1 MKCNKCGK
9 QILKDSEFCE
19 FCGEKVVKKI
29 KHCKKCGSIIDN
41 STKICTGCGKKYYK
55 GFKLNKL
62 SIAIIVLSLLLLT
75 SIIINLVQ
83 YNEINNLLIQ
93 EDDLRIKISGY
104 IGQIY
109 DLENEVRD
117 LEDKEWEN
125 FLKLRFFDN
134 HAVIVGDDGTRKY
147 HKCDCSDLDTSDGF
161 WIFNTEAAEGQGYYA
176 CPKCH

>member
-1 MKCNKCGK
+1 MKCIKCGE
-9 QILKDSEFCE
+9 QLPKDSEFCE

-147 HKCDCSDLDTSDGF
+147 HKYDCSDLDTSDGF